1 MAERACRLS
10 QFSSPLAAD
19 VCVSTQLNDKFPC
32 DEQLP
37 HFVRWSIT

>member
-1 MAERACRLS
+1 MHDFMRDEVAKHEIGRENEA
-10 QFSSPLAAD
+10 PI
-19 VCVSTQLNDKFPC
+19 DKFPC